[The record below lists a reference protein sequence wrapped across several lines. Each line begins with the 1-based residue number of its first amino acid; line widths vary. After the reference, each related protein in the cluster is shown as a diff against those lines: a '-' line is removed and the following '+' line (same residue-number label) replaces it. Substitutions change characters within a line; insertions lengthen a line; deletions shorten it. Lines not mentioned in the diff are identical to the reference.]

1 MNTITFNVATLS
13 SAGLKAFIDYAELCE
28 AKVVQEEYSLPE
40 LVFCQLGIPFHKG
53 SYSGRNIL
61 VGGLKYEGAGD
72 SFNYA
77 LMCTQIHRLNAL
89 LLEKGFQVRLTHLDP
104 DVLDHLNDEGLSN
117 TFTNWVNPLVYPND
131 RILHRCEPGV
141 LMQSTSDQSLSR
153 ETVILV
159 CIEPIDE

>member
-1 MNTITFNVATLS
+1 MLDVSDLS
-13 SAGLKAFIDYAELCE
+13 DEGLAAFIEN
-28 AKVVQEEYSLPE
+28 AKSFGVK
-40 LVFCQLGIPFHKG
+40 VFEKPSFYRRVFSELGIPFHTG
-53 SYSGRNIL
+53 LYRNRKIF
-61 VGGLKYEGAGD
+61 VGGLKYEGEGD

-89 LLEKGFQVRLTHLDP
+89 LLEKGFQVRLTHLDH
-104 DVLDHLNDEGLSN
+104 DVLRCLNDKGLSN

-141 LMQSTSDQSLSR
+141 LMQSISSDLSLSR